1 MNDALRLA
9 LLLLIAA
16 LALTAIG
23 AILAR
28 SLDQG
33 RRLTRYL
40 RQALDAEP
48 EGVLMD
54 RGGGKAIAFNLDAG
68 RIAVLWARG
77 RKGLVY
83 RLDQLV
89 GAEMMVDNIVL
100 ARCFRDRPPMPL
112 DEIPMAAHRG
122 VMRLVFDNAREPEYE
137 LELWPAMNGRGHE
150 HRSPAEA
157 VQAGRK
163 WLTRLESIQR
173 RAGPAPAPRTLARP
187 AAPAP
192 ILPDE
197 DGPPPWDDDEEML
210 GED

>member
-9 LLLLIAA
+9 LLLMIAA

-40 RQALDAEP
+40 RMALGAEP
-48 EGVLMD
+48 EGVMMD
-54 RGGGKAIAFNLDAG
+54 RGGGKAMAFNLDAG
-68 RIAVLWARG
+68 KVAVLWDRG
-77 RKGLVY
+77 KKGLVY
-83 RLDQLV
+83 RLDQLI
-89 GAEMMVDNIVL
+89 GAEMTIDNIVL
-100 ARCFRDRPPMPL
+100 ARCFRDRPIMPL
-112 DEIPMAAHRG
+112 DEIPLAVHRG
-122 VMRLVFDNAREPEYE
+122 VMRVVFDNPRDPEYE
-137 LELWPAMNGRGHE
+137 LEIWPAINGRGHE
-150 HRSPAEA
+150 HRSPADA

-163 WLTRLESIQR
+163 WLTQLEAIQR
-173 RAGPAPAPRTLARP
+173 RPAAARTLTRP
-187 AAPAP
+187 AAPAA

-197 DGPPPWDDDEEML
+197 DDLPPWDEDEETL

>member
-1 MNDALRLA
+1 MNDALRLI
-9 LLLLIAA
+9 LLLVIAA
-16 LALTAIG
+16 LALTGVG
-23 AILAR
+23 ASLAR
-28 SLDQG
+28 SLDPA

-40 RQALDAEP
+40 RMALGAEP
-48 EGVLMD
+48 EGVMMD
-54 RGGGKAIAFNLDAG
+54 RGGGRAMAFNLNAG
-68 RIAVLWARG
+68 KIAVLWDKG

-83 RLDQLV
+83 KLDQLV

-100 ARCFRDRPPMPL
+100 ARCFRDRPVMPL

-122 VMRLVFDNAREPEYE
+122 VMRVVFDNPRDPEYE

-150 HRSPAEA
+150 HRSPADA

-163 WLTRLESIQR
+163 WLTRLESILR
-173 RAGPAPAPRTLARP
+173 RPAPRTLTRP

-197 DGPPPWDDDEEML
+197 DDLPPWDDEEDEEQSV
-210 GED
+210 

>member
-1 MNDALRLA
+1 MNDALRLI
-9 LLLLIAA
+9 LLLVIAA
-16 LALTAIG
+16 LALTGVG
-23 AILAR
+23 ALVAR
-28 SLDQG
+28 SLDPA

-40 RQALDAEP
+40 RMALGAEP
-48 EGVLMD
+48 EGVMMD
-54 RGGGKAIAFNLDAG
+54 RGGGRAMAFNLNAG
-68 RIAVLWARG
+68 KIAVLWDKG

-83 RLDQLV
+83 KLDQLL

-100 ARCFRDRPPMPL
+100 ARCFRDRPVMPL

-122 VMRLVFDNAREPEYE
+122 VMRVVFDNPRDPEYE

-150 HRSPAEA
+150 HRSPADA

-163 WLTRLESIQR
+163 WLTRLESILR
-173 RAGPAPAPRTLARP
+173 RPAPRTLTRP

-197 DGPPPWDDDEEML
+197 DDPPPWDDEEEEI
-210 GED
+210 ED